1 MKKFQ
6 FELEEI
12 LNIRKFEQQQAE
24 IELGKALASENEI
37 QSKLNALA
45 MQHAS
50 VQKQMSGS
58 TDFYDITNANQ
69 FYAFVRNQSECLLNE
84 LAKAKL
90 ISDEKRSILKEA
102 MQKVDSLE

>member
-1 MKKFQ
+1 M
-6 FELEEI
+6 
-12 LNIRKFEQQQAE
+12 QQ
-24 IELGKALASENEI
+24 
-37 QSKLNALA
+37 
-45 MQHAS
+45 AS

-102 MQKVDSLE
+102 MQKVDSLEKLKEQQLEEYKAALIHEEDNELDDIVTSRFNPNQQ

>member
-45 MQHAS
+45 MQQAS
-50 VQKQMSGS
+50 VQKQLIFMILQMQISFMHS
-58 TDFYDITNANQ
+58 CAIS
-69 FYAFVRNQSECLLNE
+69 QS
-84 LAKAKL
+84 
-90 ISDEKRSILKEA
+90 
-102 MQKVDSLE
+102 VF

>member
-37 QSKLNALA
+37 QN
-45 MQHAS
+45 
-50 VQKQMSGS
+50 
-58 TDFYDITNANQ
+58 FYNRYIKTLRLKIDDDGN
-69 FYAFVRNQSECLLNE
+69 
-84 LAKAKL
+84 AKL
-90 ISDEKRSILKEA
+90 EITK
-102 MQKVDSLE
+102 